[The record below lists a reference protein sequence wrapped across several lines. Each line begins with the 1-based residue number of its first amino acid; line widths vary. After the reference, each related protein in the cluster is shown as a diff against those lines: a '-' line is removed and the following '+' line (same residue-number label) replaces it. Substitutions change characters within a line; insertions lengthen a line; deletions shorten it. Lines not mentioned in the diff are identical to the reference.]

1 MRRMYCGVAL
11 AMLAMAMMGTP
22 PAQGQG
28 VESVRRGARVRLA
41 VDGGRMT
48 GILAERVRDTLWV
61 RFDQSDTVRVV
72 PLARVRRLEVSRE
85 RRSNAGRMALA
96 GLVIGSV
103 PGVVSGAT
111 CDCGNRGAAV
121 VLLGAITGGLGA
133 AIGAALGATG
143 HHEAWEVV
151 RLR

>member
-1 MRRMYCGVAL
+1 
-11 AMLAMAMMGTP
+11 
-22 PAQGQG
+22 
-28 VESVRRGARVRLA
+28 
-41 VDGGRMT
+41 
-48 GILAERVRDTLWV
+48 
-61 RFDQSDTVRVV
+61 
-72 PLARVRRLEVSRE
+72 
-85 RRSNAGRMALA
+85 
-96 GLVIGSV
+96 
-103 PGVVSGAT
+103 VVSGAT